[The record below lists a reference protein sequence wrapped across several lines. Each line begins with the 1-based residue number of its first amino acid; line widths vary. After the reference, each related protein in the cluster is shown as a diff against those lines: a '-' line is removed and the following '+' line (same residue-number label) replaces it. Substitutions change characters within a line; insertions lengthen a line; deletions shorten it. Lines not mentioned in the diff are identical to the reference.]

1 MKLYQIYP
9 LLQDMRR
16 NKVKQDKFSFRYAN
30 LQFQVIFLIEREP
43 FELLFGVIDHNYS
56 FTLCL
61 HRGFELDDMSDDVYF
76 YLRRLMKLQKCDE
89 VLTSYKLMQFFA
101 ARIPKKYSGKKLNP
115 MRSPCT
121 NNGMYPSLK
130 RFISRAGEAMRPTE
144 DMSKTWR
151 RQNSGWGTMPMSTVK
166 SIISVPVG
174 AIVPVNASHIIL
186 QINIGKNL
194 FPRHNGHISTR
205 VYK

>member
-43 FELLFGVIDHNYS
+43 FELLFGVVDHNFS

-61 HRGFELDDMSDDVYF
+61 RKGFELDDMPDDVYS

-89 VLTSYKLMQFFA
+89 VLTSYKLMQYFA
-101 ARIPKKYSGKKLNP
+101 AKIPKKYSGRKVEP
-115 MRSPCT
+115 HE
-121 NNGMYPSLK
+121 
-130 RFISRAGEAMRPTE
+130 IA
-144 DMSKTWR
+144 
-151 RQNSGWGTMPMSTVK
+151 
-166 SIISVPVG
+166 
-174 AIVPVNASHIIL
+174 
-186 QINIGKNL
+186 
-194 FPRHNGHISTR
+194 
-205 VYK
+205 VYKQRNVPESEKIYFKGWKSHETDGRHVQNLEKTRQWLGDEAYEYCKKYNISSCWSEHPSERKQYYAPDKHREKVNL